1 LLIWRIRKPPAAA
14 TTSSQRR
21 SQLST
26 PAAFSLT
33 SPRPTDRSLMLA
45 APAIAAQDGYSA
57 PLERDREED
66 GLAGRLV
73 PCDGRGDR
81 LLHH

>member
-26 PAAFSLT
+26 PAAFSLAR
-33 SPRPTDRSLMLA
+33 PRPTLRSPMQA
-45 APAIAAQDGYSA
+45 ALAIAAHHGYSA
-57 PLERDREED
+57 PLR
-66 GLAGRLV
+66 
-73 PCDGRGDR
+73 
-81 LLHH
+81 